1 MGLLLLLA
9 ARGGGCRRRGG
20 ARRGAPGALGAVGAP
35 GVACAPP
42 ALAAAAASRSFL
54 SAIPWLLKMR
64 VSANSPSLCP
74 TMFSEMYTGTCCLPL
89 WTAMVS
95 PTKSGRIVE
104 RRDQVLIGRL
114 SLAARAAPT
123 FFTRWWSTKGPF
135 LTERPMV

>member
-9 ARGGGCRRRGG
+9 ARSRGGSRGGGRRRGTRSS
-20 ARRGAPGALGAVGAP
+20 RR
-35 GVACAPP
+35 
-42 ALAAAAASRSFL
+42 SRSSGGCVG
-54 SAIPWLLKMR
+54 SAGPRRRCGFQKLLVGHSVALEDAR
-64 VSANSPSLCP
+64 QRELPSLCP

-95 PTKSGRIVE
+95 PTKSGKIVE